1 MLRATM
7 TVLAKTSAELSTES
21 VRSLYDQLIVRVKE
35 ISHLEA
41 ASGLLQWDQEVMMP
55 PKAAD
60 SRADQVSALAGLTHG
75 LKTAPALGS
84 ILEELEKRQAVQDLS
99 AELNPYEI
107 ANIRLSHKAIKEAT
121 SLPSELV
128 KTIASLNS
136 KSCNAWAEARKESNF
151 AKFAPFLEEQIRTLR
166 EKVAY
171 KMKGGVC
178 EEARKINEKAR
189 ASLGLKDDD
198 KCYKGYYQALLDEYE
213 PGFKEDRLQLL
224 FDDLKKNIVPLIAKI
239 KAKNFQHDNS
249 FLQGDFDVAKQTA
262 YSHRI
267 AKEIGFDTDAGRL
280 DVSTHPFTGGA
291 HPTDVRMTTRYT
303 TNYMMEGLTSTIH
316 ETGHS
321 LYEQGRNPEYYDT
334 PVSQA
339 LSLGVHESQSL
350 LWERMVGLSRQFWT
364 YALPLLKEQ
373 FQEPSHQNLQA
384 ASPEQLYT
392 AFNRVDPGFIRVEAD
407 EVTYPLHIILRYEIE
422 KALVEGDIT
431 VAEIPSLWNAKMKEY
446 LGLEVT
452 EDRIGC
458 LQDTHW
464 AFGLIGY
471 FPTYTLGSI
480 YAVQIFGAAKEAI
493 PNLEE
498 HLAKGEFHVL
508 KKWLNEN
515 IHKQGSLRESGDD
528 LIHNLTG
535 KSLDS
540 SLYVQYLTAKY
551 TEIYDL

>member
-1 MLRATM
+1 
-7 TVLAKTSAELSTES
+7 
-21 VRSLYDQLIVRVKE
+21 
-35 ISHLEA
+35 
-41 ASGLLQWDQEVMMP
+41 
-55 PKAAD
+55 
-60 SRADQVSALAGLTHG
+60 
-75 LKTAPALGS
+75 
-84 ILEELEKRQAVQDLS
+84 
-99 AELNPYEI
+99 
-107 ANIRLSHKAIKEAT
+107 
-121 SLPSELV
+121 
-128 KTIASLNS
+128 
-136 KSCNAWAEARKESNF
+136 
-151 AKFAPFLEEQIRTLR
+151 
-166 EKVAY
+166 
-171 KMKGGVC
+171 
-178 EEARKINEKAR
+178 
-189 ASLGLKDDD
+189 
-198 KCYKGYYQALLDEYE
+198 
-213 PGFKEDRLQLL
+213 
-224 FDDLKKNIVPLIAKI
+224 
-239 KAKNFQHDNS
+239 
-249 FLQGDFDVAKQTA
+249 
-262 YSHRI
+262 
-267 AKEIGFDTDAGRL
+267 
-280 DVSTHPFTGGA
+280 
-291 HPTDVRMTTRYT
+291 
-303 TNYMMEGLTSTIH
+303 
-316 ETGHS
+316 
-321 LYEQGRNPEYYDT
+321 
-334 PVSQA
+334 
-339 LSLGVHESQSL
+339 
-350 LWERMVGLSRQFWT
+350 MVGLSRQFWT

-493 PNLEE
+493 PNLDE